1 MRKKLS
7 DKNRVVAVN
16 LFDASTGEI
25 KFSKVRTIRLDVTLD
40 VNLLRHDLDIFLKCL
55 DDNPMI
61 SLQLLGY
68 KRHEDM
74 ELPF

>member
-1 MRKKLS
+1 MRKKPS

-25 KFSKVRTIRLDVTLD
+25 VFSKVRTIRLDFPID
-40 VNLLRHDLDIFLKCL
+40 VNLLRHDLDIFLKQL

-61 SLQLLGY
+61 SLQLLGC

-74 ELPF
+74 EIPF

>member
-1 MRKKLS
+1 MKKKPS

-25 KFSKVRTIRLDVTLD
+25 VFSKVRTIRLDFTLD
-40 VNLLRHDLDIFLKCL
+40 TNMLRHDLDIFLKQL
-55 DDNPMI
+55 DNNPMI